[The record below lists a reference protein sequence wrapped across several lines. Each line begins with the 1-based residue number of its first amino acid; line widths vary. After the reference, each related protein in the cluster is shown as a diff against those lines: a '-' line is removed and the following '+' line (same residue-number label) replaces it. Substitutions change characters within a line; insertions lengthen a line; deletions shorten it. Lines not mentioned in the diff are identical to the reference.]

1 MNIRTLDIPVEEI
14 EEHFDFSLPRE
25 WLDRVDAQCKP
36 GYIWLLKDG
45 EAHCDNCQETFPAD
59 MLEETTH
66 MARVVCPQCLEA
78 AELRKSW
85 VGQNPARRNV
95 LSYHFAKSVVDT
107 EVITCMVLFT
117 CYGYK
122 TGDKPWDVEPLR
134 LIDGLYVLIPGKGIA
149 YASPWRIY
157 PACIRCSDGRY
168 SYRNAWSSLDNHY
181 AGMKVR
187 RYFSPR
193 ENVYKYGTQPET
205 FINIFDDVESFY
217 SAVQE
222 TPLRYVAPAYKDAY
236 EHLYECTP
244 YNMPLIWMAE
254 RLSRYPESL
263 EKVAKMG
270 LADMYLRYIYHIQP
284 VGSVSHILNLRGRDV
299 PAIFKGQITK
309 SDKKYLYENG
319 ASPEEF
325 ETWQK
330 LRKAGQPMPM
340 EMVCRMVTKWDYA
353 SRTVMLDVMLHINL
367 DLQKVKAYLSKQK
380 KKYKIK
386 APYSTYADYLK
397 DCIRLS
403 DDYGMGH
410 IYNLADKSILFP
422 QNLHQ
427 AHQTTIE
434 LIAIETERRRALDAQ
449 RREAEIAKQLADM
462 EKKYKKIRPKL
473 EEKYSYQADGYAIII
488 PPNVEDFTR
497 EGLEMHNCVGGYK
510 ERVADGSTQVV
521 YIRKLDDMD
530 KSFGTMEIS
539 IKETIIQ
546 ARGKYNKDLPE
557 DAEAFVN
564 KFEHDVLEPLRTIAI
579 SLDGV
584 A

>member
-1 MNIRTLDIPVEEI
+1 
-14 EEHFDFSLPRE
+14 
-25 WLDRVDAQCKP
+25 
-36 GYIWLLKDG
+36 
-45 EAHCDNCQETFPAD
+45 
-59 MLEETTH
+59 
-66 MARVVCPQCLEA
+66 
-78 AELRKSW
+78 
-85 VGQNPARRNV
+85 
-95 LSYHFAKSVVDT
+95 
-107 EVITCMVLFT
+107 MVLFT

-122 TGDKPWDVEPLR
+122 AGDKPWDVEPLR

-157 PACIRCSDGRY
+157 PDCIRCSDGMY
-168 SYRNAWSSLDNHY
+168 SYRNVRSSLGNHY

-193 ENVYKYGTQPET
+193 ENVYKYSTKPET
-205 FINIFDDVESFY
+205 FIHIFDDVESFY
-217 SAVQE
+217 SAAQE

-236 EHLYECTP
+236 EHLYKCTP
-244 YNMPLIWMAE
+244 YNMPLIRMAE

-284 VGSVSHILNLRGRDV
+284 AGSVSHILNLRGRDV

-340 EMVCRMVTKWDYA
+340 EMVCRMVMKWDYA

-386 APYSTYADYLK
+386 APYSIYADYLK

-510 ERVADGSTQVV
+510 KRVASGSTQVV

-539 IKETIIQ
+539 TRETIIQ

-557 DAEAFVN
+557 DADAFVK
-564 KFEHDVLEPLRTIAI
+564 KFEHEVLEPLRTIAI